1 MQQIALNFFHA
12 KKEKIRPADISK
24 HNSNRS
30 KRIIILIILNGEG
43 RHYIAVKHL
52 SVLIRRVTSKH
63 HGDFYFLNRFH
74 SFTTENKCESHE
86 KVCENKNS
94 FNVIMPSEDTKIL
107 EFNQ

>member
-1 MQQIALNFFHA
+1 MHA

-52 SVLIRRVTSKH
+52 SVLLRRITSKY
-63 HGDFYFLNRFH
+63 HGNFYFLNCFH
-74 SFTTENKCESHE
+74 SFTTEKKRESHK
-86 KVCENKNS
+86 KVYENKDS